1 MGGCG
6 LRKFFKKREIET
18 QSPVAVSKSYIPVL
32 CALSILQCWFLL
44 SLTSP
49 LRSEPELRFHHA
61 AVTAF
66 SADLMTTLTSLLN
79 RISSEHEQPGLHMA
93 TFVGVRGAAILA
105 IIQPAISILRTLL
118 TLLIKCRDTG
128 FRDLSAVGALLRT
141 HTLLSAVPV
150 CSLYHEQADKAL
162 EELILTLLA
171 FTQPNVDLSKNNMGK
186 SAWSLMV
193 GEVVRNVTSSPQTY
207 LSGLTLLSSLLPLPA
222 PSSPEAQ
229 AVSTGRKLW
238 SAHLHPL
245 SDNLTSMIGTLA
257 GLSHPPVISAL
268 QQLCQQLASLA
279 PPTARLVVSG
289 VVNALGKLG
298 EGDQQVEVGL
308 MQFLAWCLVQPA
320 LKAVFCDLMLEERT
334 GVVSCLQRCLL
345 NSSTSPSLPAAQLH
359 CVQAIKSLLD
369 PSITL
374 RDGGEDSEVVLA
386 DSLPD
391 KESLAAFFELLVS
404 HLGTDSTWACVE
416 YTLETIKFALGNSYT
431 LALLQTTQLSS
442 TTRPCYA
449 SLLRRLA
456 VELGPDQESVMSCL
470 ATTLRLI
477 TSLSTCL
484 TATDLAL
491 VLMWSSPEDSPSE
504 AAERRRTH
512 PLAVLSNRLKE
523 EGGEKEELA
532 AVMVSFQIQT
542 DKKKLTAVSMMMCSR
557 SISPF
562 LRACCQL
569 WSP

>member
-1 MGGCG
+1 M
-6 LRKFFKKREIET
+6 
-18 QSPVAVSKSYIPVL
+18 AVSKSYIPVL
-32 CALSILQCWFLL
+32 CALSIILL
-44 SLTSP
+44 CPSILTLTSP
-49 LRSEPELRFHHA
+49 LRLKEPELRFHHA
-61 AVTAF
+61 AVAMF
-66 SADLMTTLTSLLN
+66 SADLVATLTSLLN

-93 TFVGVRGAAILA
+93 TFVGTRGAAILA
-105 IIQPAISILRTLL
+105 IIQPAISLLRTLL
-118 TLLIKCRDTG
+118 TLLIKCRDTA

-150 CSLYHEQADKAL
+150 SSLYHEQAAKAL
-162 EELILTLLA
+162 EELVLTLLA

-207 LSGLTLLSSLLPLPA
+207 LSGLTLLSSLLPLPVA
-222 PSSPEAQ
+222 NSPETQ

-245 SDNLTSMIGTLA
+245 SDSLTSMVGTLA
-257 GLSHPPVISAL
+257 GLSPPPVISAL
-268 QQLCQQLASLA
+268 EHVCQQLASLA

-289 VVNALGKLG
+289 VVKALGELS
-298 EGDQQVEVGL
+298 EGDQLVEVGL
-308 MQFLAWCLVQPA
+308 KRFLAWCLVQPA

-334 GVVSCLQRCLL
+334 SVVSCLQRCLL
-345 NSSTSPSLPAAQLH
+345 NSSTSNSLPAAQMH

-374 RDGGEDSEVVLA
+374 REGGEESEEEVLA

-391 KESLAAFFELLVS
+391 KESLAAFFEVLVS

-416 YTLETIKFALGNSYT
+416 ASLETLKFSVGNSYT
-431 LALLQTTQLSS
+431 LALLQTTLLSLS
-442 TTRPCYA
+442 ARPCFA

-456 VELGPDQESVMSCL
+456 VELGADQEPVMSCL
-470 ATTLRLI
+470 AATLRLI
-477 TSLSTCL
+477 TSLSTCQS
-484 TATDLAL
+484 ATDLAL
-491 VLMWSSPEDSPSE
+491 VLMWSSPEDSPAE

-523 EGGEKEELA
+523 EEGGEKEELTS
-532 AVMVSFQIQT
+532 VMVSFI
-542 DKKKLTAVSMMMCSR
+542 KLF
-557 SISPF
+557 SPNRICITYF
-562 LRACCQL
+562 LLRACCQL
-569 WSP
+569 WSQ